1 MTRDPLRVAV
11 IGVGRIGFFHARHV
25 QEVGAETGACRLVA
39 VADRHGDT
47 AQRAAARLSD
57 GGREPVAAFD
67 SAEALAGAGVAD
79 AAVIASRT
87 RDHRRD
93 TEAMVNAGGRVLLEK
108 PLADSLEEARDLAA
122 WLDADPARGRAVML
136 AFQRRYDEALLR
148 ARELLRA
155 NAIGP
160 LFKTVS
166 VLEDPEPPPPG
177 YQSPGL
183 LADMAVHNA
192 DEILWLGG
200 GAPTAITGVGARLH
214 NQRIPGVVE
223 EDFDDVFVQMWF
235 GEEATAQIQVS
246 RNHVA
251 GYRNETFLYGAEGL
265 IHVGHFDEDPLR
277 ARVEAFGRDHEVI
290 EQRAFELRDYGE
302 PVPVFIRRFGNA
314 YKAEVADFVAKCRA
328 GEPFAVTHRDGLR
341 AMEVVIAGAGAVR
354 GAGEAAPILSCVTR
368 AGVAK

>member
-1 MTRDPLRVAV
+1 
-11 IGVGRIGFFHARHV
+11 
-25 QEVGAETGACRLVA
+25 
-39 VADRHGDT
+39 
-47 AQRAAARLSD
+47 
-57 GGREPVAAFD
+57 
-67 SAEALAGAGVAD
+67 
-79 AAVIASRT
+79 
-87 RDHRRD
+87 
-93 TEAMVNAGGRVLLEK
+93 
-108 PLADSLEEARDLAA
+108 
-122 WLDADPARGRAVML
+122 ML

-148 ARELLRA
+148 ARKLLRA
-155 NAIGP
+155 NAIGR
-160 LFKTVS
+160 LFKTLS

-200 GAPTAITGVGARLH
+200 GTPTAITGVGARLH

-235 GEEATAQIQVS
+235 GGEATAQIQVS

-277 ARVEAFGRDHEVI
+277 
-290 EQRAFELRDYGE
+290 DYGE
-302 PVPVFIRRFGNA
+302 PVPVFIRRFGKA

-328 GEPFAVTHRDGLR
+328 GEPFAVTHRHGLR

-354 GAGEAAPILSCVTR
+354 GPGQAAPIRFPSDLTVWR
-368 AGVAK
+368 AIAALLRLRVELVFLILPWEEWE

>member
-1 MTRDPLRVAV
+1 
-11 IGVGRIGFFHARHV
+11 
-25 QEVGAETGACRLVA
+25 
-39 VADRHGDT
+39 
-47 AQRAAARLSD
+47 
-57 GGREPVAAFD
+57 
-67 SAEALAGAGVAD
+67 
-79 AAVIASRT
+79 
-87 RDHRRD
+87 
-93 TEAMVNAGGRVLLEK
+93 
-108 PLADSLEEARDLAA
+108 
-122 WLDADPARGRAVML
+122 ML

-155 NAIGP
+155 NAIGR

-200 GAPTAITGVGARLH
+200 GTPTAITGVGARLH

-223 EDFDDVFVQMWF
+223 EDFDDVLVQMWF
-235 GEEATAQIQVS
+235 GDEATAQIQVS

-251 GYRNETFLYGAEGL
+251 GYRNETFLYGAGGL

-314 YKAEVADFVAKCRA
+314 YKAEVADFVARCRA

-354 GAGEAAPILSCVTR
+354 GAGEAAPILLSRKEELR
-368 AGVAK
+368 AIAERCARLLGPGPSATEHGDQLYDERGLPG